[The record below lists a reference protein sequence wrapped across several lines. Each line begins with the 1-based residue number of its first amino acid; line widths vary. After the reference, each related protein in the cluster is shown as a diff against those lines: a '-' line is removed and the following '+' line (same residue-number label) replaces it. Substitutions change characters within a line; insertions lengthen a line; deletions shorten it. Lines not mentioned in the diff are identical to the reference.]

1 MRSLLL
7 SLVATAVA
15 VRMAID
21 ASASARVRCRVTASA
36 GAASI
41 TVPPVVARVV
51 DRLLAGRRQ
60 RALARALPHALDDVA
75 RSLRSGGS
83 LRMAIAEASTR
94 APGELGA
101 DLTRVVRG
109 VDEGEPMSDALASW
123 IARRPVP
130 GVRLAATALS
140 LASETGGA
148 SARAIDGVAATLRVN
163 LGIAGEVKA
172 LASQARLSALVI
184 VLAPVAFTALAATT
198 DRRTTHFLVGT
209 PFGLL
214 CLAGGLTLD
223 AIGWAWMRR
232 ITAVDA

>member
-1 MRSLLL
+1 MTELLL
-7 SLVATAVA
+7 ILLGTAVT

-21 ASASARVRCRVTASA
+21 VSASARVRHRISSAEVT
-36 GAASI
+36 SI
-41 TVPPVVARVV
+41 TVPPLLERVA
-51 DRLLAGRRQ
+51 DRLLAARRQ
-60 RALARALPHALDDVA
+60 RALARALPHALDDIA

-94 APGELGA
+94 APGDLGT
-101 DLTRVVRG
+101 DLTRVVRD
-109 VDEGEPMSDALASW
+109 VDEGEPMGLALESW
-123 IARRPVP
+123 IARRAAP
-130 GVRLAATALS
+130 GVRLTATALS
-140 LASETGGA
+140 LAAETGGA

-163 LGIAGEVKA
+163 LGITGEVKA

-184 VLAPVAFTALAATT
+184 VLAPLAFTALAATT
-198 DRRTTHFLVGT
+198 DRRTTHFLFGT

-214 CLAGGLTLD
+214 CLFVGLGLD